1 MWLPIGGINV
11 VAISFGESGDVLPNL
26 VVKRL
31 RERRCRRGER
41 VAKSG
46 VAKISLLLL
55 LLMLFSDE
63 CFLSTLSMVPLRERR
78 FSRGDPFLNDR
89 RRGFGLVGGTI
100 ASFSGSK

>member
-1 MWLPIGGINV
+1 MLT
-11 VAISFGESGDVLPNL
+11 ISFGESGDVLPNL

-55 LLMLFSDE
+55 FSDG
-63 CFLSTLSMVPLRERR
+63 CFLSTLLSVVPLCERR

-89 RRGFGLVGGTI
+89 RREFGLVGGTI